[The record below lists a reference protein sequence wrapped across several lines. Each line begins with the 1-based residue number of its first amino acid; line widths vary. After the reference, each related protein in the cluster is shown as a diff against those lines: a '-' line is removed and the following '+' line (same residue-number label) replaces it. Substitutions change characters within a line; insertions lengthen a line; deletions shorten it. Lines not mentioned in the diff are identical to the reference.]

1 MASLHHRHIG
11 TGRQWRLVAVRLGLA
26 LILVGVSA
34 CSRKSGGASLTPAN
48 AGHELPF
55 DRSAEESGL
64 SPTQAFA
71 SSGVPVGTLIVIRLT
86 SPLTSASAHSGDA
99 FDAVLDEPILAQ
111 RQILAP
117 TGTPVRGIV
126 AAARASDQAANPGYL
141 RLTLSSMSSDNHG
154 VLPVH
159 TSSIFAKGPLREVA
173 ETSVGN
179 EAPAATRESQ
189 LVSAT
194 DTASATVIA
203 TGQAGDAK
211 FSTAQRLTFR
221 LLQALPVAH
230 KSSPELAQRH

>member
-1 MASLHHRHIG
+1 M
-11 TGRQWRLVAVRLGLA
+11 
-26 LILVGVSA
+26 
-34 CSRKSGGASLTPAN
+34 
-48 AGHELPF
+48 
-55 DRSAEESGL
+55 
-64 SPTQAFA
+64 
-71 SSGVPVGTLIVIRLT
+71 GTLIVIRLT
-86 SPLTSASAHSGDA
+86 SPLTSASAHSGDT

-126 AAARASDQAANPGYL
+126 AAARASDQATDPGYL

-154 VLPVH
+154 VRPVH
-159 TSSIFAKGPLREVA
+159 TSSIFAKGPVA
-173 ETSVGN
+173 ETSVSN
-179 EAPAATRESQ
+179 EAPAATRKSQ

-230 KSSPELAQRH
+230 KSSSELAQRH